1 MKNVLEKTFYFCQ
14 DDNSGAHI
22 FEHSPEDLE
31 KDGRQLLCEEMN
43 DANCVTE
50 FRGAWYETF
59 HLEMAK
65 DRAKEE
71 ADSYARYI
79 ESEYCD
85 DSDRNKFNYAA
96 CYESNLEDE
105 LEKEPAYEFSDG
117 WYSCTGPDWH
127 ACGGIATVEAIIEIL
142 TRDMR
147 DWHFLAYDL
156 ICAPESVIDAGD
168 GECYAYITLGAYE
181 LLKECP
187 IKFDEDDLWDIE
199 KAVAEAKNLLN
210 LINRLSLN

>member
-1 MKNVLEKTFYFCQ
+1 MKSVLEKTFYYCQ

-22 FEHSPEDLE
+22 SKHSPEDLE

-43 DANCVTE
+43 DANFVTE

-65 DRAKEE
+65 DRAKE
-71 ADSYARYI
+71 ATDSFARCF
-79 ESEYCD
+79 ED
-85 DSDRNKFNYAA
+85 DSDRCKFNYKA
-96 CYESNLEDE
+96 CFDNHLEDE
-105 LEKEPAYEFSDG
+105 LEKEPSYEFTDC
-117 WYSCTGPDWH
+117 WYSCVGPEWH

-147 DWHFLAYDL
+147 DWEERAHDL
-156 ICAPESVIDAGD
+156 ICAPESIIDDGD
-168 GECYAYITLGAYE
+168 SECYAYISLGAYE

-187 IKFDEDDLWDIE
+187 LNFDEDELWDIE
-199 KAVAEAKNLLN
+199 KAVAEAKNLL
-210 LINRLSLN
+210 SLN